1 MGRLLRHLLMV
12 IATAPIVAIAVIASP
27 VNAAQ
32 SIRWEPQLVT
42 TSGPIEALPTA
53 PNAGLPRAAVR
64 TAPRALPPGVG
75 NERGLQVQTL
85 LAARAISAAFPE
97 IREIGGVRP
106 DSMRWHPNGL
116 AIDVIIPDWDTP
128 AGRALGDRITEFTFD
143 HADEFGLEYVIWQQT
158 YRPAKGKPHLMDD
171 LGGPDAN
178 HYTHV
183 HISSYGGGF
192 PKGGETYFLRD
203 KS

>member
-12 IATAPIVAIAVIASP
+12 IASAPIVAIAVIASP

-32 SIRWEPQLVT
+32 SLKWEPQLVT
-42 TSGPIEALPTA
+42 ASGPVTPVPEA
-53 PNAGLPRAAVR
+53 PNAGLARVVR
-64 TAPRALPPGVG
+64 STPKTLGPGVG

-85 LAARAISAAFPE
+85 LAERAISAAFPE

-106 DSMRWHPNGL
+106 DSMKWHPNGL
-116 AIDVIIPDWDTP
+116 AIDVIIPNWDTP
-128 AGRALGDRITEFTFD
+128 AGRDLGDRVVDYAFA
-143 HADEFGLEYVIWQQT
+143 HADEFGLEYVIWQRT
-158 YRPAKGKPHLMDD
+158 YRPAKGTPHMMED
-171 LGGPDAN
+171 LGSPDAN

-192 PKGGETYFLRD
+192 PEGDEVYVLPD